1 MKENESLIKDENE
14 AIEAIKSN
22 MPTSGYYML
31 RQSLEMAIKALEDVQ
46 EYQKIGTVE
55 EVRELK
61 ELEKI
66 LEEIKRI
73 KDGNRKEKLYAKYP
87 PDSKNQEVLN
97 AYSQGYEDGTDNF
110 YNAIAGI
117 IRKHMNDGW
126 IPIDEDNIPDHE
138 VLACNEYGDELIGYV
153 DVAGYGFFCEEGDSG
168 ICMYDVVAW
177 MEKPEPYK
185 PERSNNA

>member
-61 ELEKI
+61 ERDKALLLEDI
-66 LEEIKRI
+66 MA
-73 KDGNRKEKLYAKYP
+73 NRK
-87 PDSKNQEVLN
+87 
-97 AYSQGYEDGTDNF
+97 
-110 YNAIAGI
+110 
-117 IRKHMNDGW
+117 
-126 IPIDEDNIPDHE
+126 
-138 VLACNEYGDELIGYV
+138 
-153 DVAGYGFFCEEGDSG
+153 DSG
-168 ICMYDVVAW
+168 RLRFGTCPKCKTRV
-177 MEKPEPYK
+177 
-185 PERSNNA
+185 SNVEGGNFCQNCGQRLKWEE